1 MSPRAIY
8 QMPLSGDTFSPV
20 IEPYLLACL
29 VIADNSNSDTQ
40 IWFSECFC
48 FHVNLVPREK
58 AGVLYVSHQWSFLR
72 GDNGFH
78 SVFRHLALIAYA
90 TTHLSWD
97 MSLLH

>member
-1 MSPRAIY
+1 M
-8 QMPLSGDTFSPV
+8 DTFLPV
-20 IEPYLLACL
+20 IEPYLLDCL

-48 FHVNLVPREK
+48 FHVNLVPRERQESFMSHISG
-58 AGVLYVSHQWSFLR
+58 AFYVVAT
-72 GDNGFH
+72 
-78 SVFRHLALIAYA
+78 VFILFSGILALIAYA